1 MCLCRPDAC
10 LVQAFAFRY
19 TASVMRHVFLVV
31 GVVLLCGA
39 FFTFARGD
47 NLIQPSSQKPDIP
60 PDLQQMVDQ
69 LVHGLE
75 TFDAPKTL
83 AVYTEDFISGTGRTI
98 HDLRRMLF
106 SLDANHISLQVE
118 SAEVENVE
126 PTEAQVK
133 TRLRLRHKDRF
144 RGLDGEVIV
153 TDVLVHSLRKTADGW
168 RIYTDRR
175 VATYRDGRFGQQPPN
190 VQLEIPEKLPR
201 QSRYPVTVS
210 VQREQ
215 AKSYQVILG
224 NYVDDAEELPPPH
237 LVSRLPKSGVLQT
250 KLVQN
255 AEGVSEMV
263 RVAVVAATTEGE
275 LVGAT
280 LVSKLVLGSRQGEK
294 KAPRHAT

>member
-1 MCLCRPDAC
+1 MWLRRPDTC
-10 LVQAFAFRY
+10 LVQVSAFRY
-19 TASVMRHVFLVV
+19 TASMMRHVSLVV
-31 GVVLLCGA
+31 GIVLLCGA
-39 FFTFARGD
+39 FFTFAGED
-47 NLIQPSSQKPDIP
+47 NHTQLSSQKSDTPAG
-60 PDLQQMVDQ
+60 LQQMVDQ

-83 AVYTEDFISGTGRTI
+83 AVYAEDFISGTGRTI

-118 SAEVENVE
+118 STEVENVE

-153 TDVLVHSLRKTADGW
+153 TDILVHSLRKTPDGW

-190 VQLEIPEKLPR
+190 VQLEIPEKLSR

-210 VQREQ
+210 VQRER

-224 NYVDDAEELPPPH
+224 NYVDDAEELPSPH
-237 LVSRLPKSGVLQT
+237 VVSPLPESGVLET
-250 KLVQN
+250 KLARN
-255 AEGVSEMV
+255 ADGLSEMV
-263 RVAVVAATTEGE
+263 RVAVVVSTTEGE

-280 LVSKLVLGSRQGEK
+280 LVSKLVLGSRRGEK
-294 KAPRHAT
+294 KGPRHAA